1 MEVAHGGFEGLVAH
15 GLLDGARV
23 GAAFEAVGGVAVAQ
37 FVWENSK
44 AEFSSG
50 VFDGALDVGFVHSE
64 ADQGVG
70 ARVTADM
77 VCGEQPG
84 PCPEELEF
92 GVLLC

>member
-1 MEVAHGGFEGLVAH
+1 MVAH
-15 GLLDGARV
+15 GLLDGAWV
-23 GAAFEAVGGVAVAQ
+23 GAALEAVGGVAVPQ
-37 FVWENSK
+37 FVWEDGYAK
-44 AEFSSG
+44 FAPG
-50 VFDGALDVGFVHSE
+50 VLDGALDVGFVHSE

-77 VCGEQPG
+77 MRGEQPG